1 MYKHFIV
8 FHSATRDLR
17 QQVETRGPDD
27 LDLGP
32 AEDKLQM
39 SDSDLKSAQ
48 QKEINRLRS
57 ELEEIKSEVR
67 SYH

>member
-17 QQVETRGPDD
+17 QQVEARSPND